1 MRHTQELNY
10 LYHKHPLLIQIEER
24 DIALAQATRKLAAA
38 DALIATLR
46 KRVESNT
53 ARNSRDQHMT
63 TTQPS
68 TTAATPA
75 GD

>member
-46 KRVESNT
+46 KRVERHNND
-53 ARNSRDQHMT
+53 RR
-63 TTQPS
+63 
-68 TTAATPA
+68 ATHFVS
-75 GD
+75 DR